1 MKLGTRMSLYV
12 LCNFYN
18 RPFGRT
24 PNSVD
29 VHLIAKAACCCLAVE
44 GREALNRLFQ
54 HLEHDP
60 EKWTPVFARD
70 KRGTRLR
77 GDHAQT
83 ID

>member
-1 MKLGTRMSLYV
+1 MKLGARMSLYV
-12 LCNFYN
+12 LYNFYN

-24 PNSVD
+24 LNSVD
-29 VHLIAKAACCCLAVE
+29 VHLTAKAACCCLAVE

-60 EKWTPVFARD
+60 EKWTPVFPRD
-70 KRGTRLR
+70 KGGTHLR